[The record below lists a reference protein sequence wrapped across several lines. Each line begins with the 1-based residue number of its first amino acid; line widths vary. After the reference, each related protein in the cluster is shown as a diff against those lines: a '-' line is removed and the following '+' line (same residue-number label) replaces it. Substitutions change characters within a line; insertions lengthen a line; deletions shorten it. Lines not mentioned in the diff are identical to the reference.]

1 MNGIILIDK
10 PKNFTSFDVVAK
22 MRKICNTKKIGHAGT
37 LDPLATGVL
46 PILIGS
52 ATKVQELLQNSDKE
66 YLATFQ
72 LGITTDTQDIT
83 GKILNIKDVNVDIN
97 LLKNVLHK
105 FEGEIQQIPP
115 MYSAIKYNGKKL
127 YELARNG
134 ISIDRKAR
142 RIKINSISLID
153 FDDKNNIVKIL
164 ISCSKGTYIRTLCS
178 DIGAYLGCGSTL
190 TDLRRTKAC
199 SFNISDCISI
209 NDLEEFAIN
218 NTLSKKIID
227 ISSTLFK
234 YDKVS
239 ITEKQNIRFKN
250 GGALNLDRLKIKSI
264 QDKKILRVFYNDT
277 WIGLGIINLQKKQLD
292 IFKNLTI

>member
-178 DIGAYLGCGSTL
+178 DIGAYIGCGSTL

-277 WIGLGIINLQKKQLD
+277 LIGLGIINLQKKQLD

>member
-190 TDLRRTKAC
+190 TELRRTKAC

-218 NTLSKKIID
+218 NTLSKKIVD
-227 ISSTLFK
+227 ISSALFK

-264 QDKKILRVFYNDT
+264 QDKKILRVFYNDAL
-277 WIGLGIINLQKKQLD
+277 IGLGIINLQKKQLD